1 MKVNRLKQ
9 PQESRRTNRNMTQCN
24 SSNIYRAKMHRKQSA
39 PGHNINQTRQIFYAH
54 AKRKAKRD
62 AGIYVQRT
70 ASNSQK
76 NTRQLAT
83 ARQAP
88 PRPSSQHPSSQQRGS
103 EAPAQLPRGTL
114 TVLVECATPTPFY
127 NFPARY
133 GHGRAAALIS

>member
-1 MKVNRLKQ
+1 MMKVNRLKQ

-39 PGHNINQTRQIFYAH
+39 PDHNINQNRQIFYAH

-76 NTRQLAT
+76 NTRELAT

-88 PRPSSQHPSSQQRGS
+88 A
-103 EAPAQLPRGTL
+103 E
-114 TVLVECATPTPFY
+114 
-127 NFPARY
+127 
-133 GHGRAAALIS
+133 